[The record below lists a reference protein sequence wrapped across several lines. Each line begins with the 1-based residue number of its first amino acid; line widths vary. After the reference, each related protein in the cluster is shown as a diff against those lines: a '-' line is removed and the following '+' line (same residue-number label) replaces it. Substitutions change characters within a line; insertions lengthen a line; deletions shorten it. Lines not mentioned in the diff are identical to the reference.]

1 MSFFRP
7 KRRTTNNN
15 VFLQNRLTTFTNP
28 PMRTGNLYV
37 EKNETVFGD
46 LDICGNLTVGN
57 NIKANSFYA
66 TGNFYLDS
74 YILIPAGTI
83 IQSASVNEPNGWFDC
98 DGRILNKIT
107 YSDLFAAIGNIY
119 GGIFGR
125 NDASF
130 NIPDIRGRVPVGV
143 ITSSN
148 ISPPSG
154 LTSRNLGDVGGEE
167 RHTLTVS
174 EMPSHSHSSN
184 ATGGSLGLAKS
195 TGNNTASTGLDD
207 TKNEPDLYERPV
219 ALTINNTGGDASH
232 NIMQP
237 FIVLRYLI
245 KY

>member
-83 IQSASVNEPNGWFDC
+83 IQSASVNEPNGWFNC
-98 DGRILNKIT
+98 DGRLLNKIA
-107 YSDLFAAIGNIY
+107 YSDLFAAISY
-119 GGIFGR
+119 TFGGSDF
-125 NDASF
+125 SF
-130 NIPDIRGRVPVGV
+130 NIPDIRGRVPVGAG
-143 ITSSN
+143 TT
-148 ISPPSG
+148 SG
-154 LTSRNLGDVGGEE
+154 LTTRSLGAVGGEE

-184 ATGGSLGLAKS
+184 ATGGTRGLVTS
-195 TGNNTASTGLDD
+195 DGNNTADGSALDSTSG
-207 TKNEPDLYERPV
+207 EPNLYAGPV

-232 NIMQP
+232 NVMQP

-245 KY
+245 KF

>member
-119 GGIFGR
+119 GGIFGS

-130 NIPDIRGRVPVGV
+130 NIPDIRGRVPVGARNV
-143 ITSSN
+143 V
-148 ISPPSG
+148 G
-154 LTSRNLGDVGGEE
+154 LTTRNLGDVGGEE

-184 ATGGSLGLAKS
+184 ATGGSIGLAKS
-195 TGNNTASTGLDD
+195 DGNNTATSNVDNQGGSEL
-207 TKNEPDLYERPV
+207 NLYATPG